1 MGRFDKYL
9 NEEITREEAVELFK
23 VKGTELMELF
33 SVANKIREKYCGN
46 TIHTCTITN
55 AKSGKCSEDCKFC
68 AQSAYYETGI
78 DTYEMKEC
86 NLITDEYNKSC
97 EIGSDKFGVVT
108 SGKAVEKGSSE
119 YKTLLE
125 FLDRAK
131 GLSEPCFSTG
141 KLTYEE
147 AVELKSMGLTRFHN
161 NIQTSVES
169 YSDIVATTHTVYDR
183 IEAIKNA
190 KKAGL
195 EVCCGGIIGMGE
207 SHEDRVSMAF
217 TIKELDV
224 ECMPLNILNPIKGTP
239 YGEKNIL
246 DINEILKTIAIYR
259 IILRDKVLKITAG
272 RESILKDFM
281 GLAFMSG
288 ANSLMV
294 GGYLTVRGRSVEE
307 DKKFIEDI
315 KKMWGE

>member
-9 NEEITREEAVELFK
+9 TEEITREEAVELFK
-23 VKGTELMELF
+23 VKGTEIMELF

-78 DTYEMKEC
+78 ETYEMKEC
-86 NLITDEYNKSC
+86 SSITDEYNKSC

-119 YKTLLE
+119 YETLLE

-131 GLSEPCFSTG
+131 GVSEPCFSTG

-147 AVELKSMGLTRFHN
+147 AVELKSRGLTRFHN

-259 IILRDKVLKITAG
+259 IILRDKVLKVTAG

-281 GLAFMSG
+281 GMAFMAG

>member
-1 MGRFDKYL
+1 MGKFDIYL
-9 NEEITREEAVELFK
+9 EKEITREEAIELFK
-23 VKGTELMELF
+23 VKGSELMELF
-33 SVANKIREKYCGN
+33 SIANKIREKYCGN
-46 TIHTCTITN
+46 KIHTCTITN

-78 DTYEMKEC
+78 ETYEMKNC
-86 NLITDEYNKSC
+86 SSIIDEYNKSC

-108 SGKAVEKGSSE
+108 SGKSVSKGSTE
-119 YKTLLE
+119 YETLLT
-125 FLDRAK
+125 FLDSAK
-131 GLSEPCFSTG
+131 GVSAPCFSTG
-141 KLTYEE
+141 KLSYEE
-147 AVELKSMGLTRFHN
+147 ALEFKKRGLTRYHS

-169 YSDIVATTHTVYDR
+169 YGEIVATTHSVYDR
-183 IEAIKNA
+183 IESIKNA

-207 SHEDRVSMAF
+207 SYEDRVSMAF
-217 TIKELDV
+217 TIKELDI
-224 ECMPLNILNPIKGTP
+224 ECLPLNILNPISGTP
-239 YGEKNIL
+239 YGDKNIL

-259 IILRDKVLKITAG
+259 IILKDKVLKVTAG

-315 KKMWGE
+315 KKMWA

>member
-9 NEEITREEAVELFK
+9 NEEITREEAVELFNI
-23 VKGTELMELF
+23 KGTELMELF
-33 SVANKIREKYCGN
+33 SIANKIREKYCGN
-46 TIHTCTITN
+46 KIHTCTITN
-55 AKSGKCSEDCKFC
+55 AKSGKCSENCKFC

-86 NLITDEYNKSC
+86 NSLLDEYNKSC

-108 SGKAVEKGSSE
+108 SGKSVEKGSSE
-119 YKTLLE
+119 YDTLLE
-125 FLDRAK
+125 FLDRTK
-131 GLSEPCFSTG
+131 GVSEPCFSTG

-147 AVELKSMGLTRFHN
+147 AVELKSRGLTRYHS

-169 YSDIVATTHTVYDR
+169 YSEIVATTHTVEDR
-183 IEAIKNA
+183 IESIKNA

-207 SHEDRVSMAF
+207 SYSDRVSMAF
-217 TIKELDV
+217 TIKELDI
-224 ECMPLNILNPIKGTP
+224 ECLPLNILNPIKGTP

-259 IILRDKVLKITAG
+259 IILRDKVLKVTAG

-281 GLAFMSG
+281 GMAFMAG